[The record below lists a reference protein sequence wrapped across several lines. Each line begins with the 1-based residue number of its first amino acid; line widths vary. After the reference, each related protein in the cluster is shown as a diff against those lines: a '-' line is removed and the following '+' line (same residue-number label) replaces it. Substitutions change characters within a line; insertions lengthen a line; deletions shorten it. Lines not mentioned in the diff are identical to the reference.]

1 MFNLIRSVR
10 EIRFN
15 AFDIFL
21 LLFVLLGNLYSGYES
36 KELSPLALFTS
47 MSGILCVLLAAK
59 GNILNFVVGAFNA
72 TLYTIIAAKSSFWGE
87 VMLNMGFYL
96 PMQFVGFYFWS
107 KHLNKQHESEGLV
120 KSKFLTMQ
128 QRLILIFASV
138 VVIIAY
144 GYLLGMIKGSAPTLD
159 SASSVLSVIAMLL
172 AIRAYVEQWVLWI
185 VVNMLTVVLWIT
197 SYNNGGDHSFIMIAM
212 WGAYF
217 INSIYGYYNWVRLT
231 KEDPIV
237 TKKVKN

>member
-10 EIRFN
+10 DIRFN
-15 AFDIFL
+15 AFDVFL
-21 LLFVLLGNLYSGYES
+21 LSFVLFGNLYKGYES
-36 KELSPLALFTS
+36 KELSALALFTS

-72 TLYTIIAAKSSFWGE
+72 TLYTIVAAKSSFWGE

-96 PMQFVGFYFWS
+96 PMQFVGYYFWS
-107 KHLNKQHESEGLV
+107 KHLNKKHEEEGLV
-120 KSKFLTMQ
+120 KSRYLTPI
-128 QRLILIFASV
+128 QRLLLV
-138 VVIIAY
+138 VGSAFVIVAY
-144 GYLLGMIKGSAPTLD
+144 SYLLGWIKGSAPMLD

-185 VVNMLTVVLWIT
+185 VVNLLTVVLWVT
-197 SYNNGGDHSFIMIAM
+197 SYKNGGEHSFIMVAM

-217 INSIYGYYNWVRLT
+217 INSIYGYFNWRRLT
-231 KEDPIV
+231 K
-237 TKKVKN
+237 